1 MDLGLVGLLRIYT
14 AETLKYADNYV
25 NKHDSLEAP
34 QRSSLTTPRVVR
46 KLVKAPGSD
55 TDSVFSSPNMVSKT
69 NKDKS
74 PKVVDRRSP
83 RNLATEKK
91 KPTKVSEF
99 QLSRL
104 QDELKKALDQLS
116 SSESQKRKA
125 ELDARESRNQLAAIS
140 AELEETRNQLND
152 LSETEDARIQE
163 LRKISHDRDR
173 AWQSELEAVQNQHM
187 VESSALAS
195 AMNEAQRLKIQLERV
210 SQSAHAEI
218 RCLRAELTETLDLAE
233 RMKEQLSD
241 SRENEARAREE
252 AIRTQMEME
261 EVIRSRMELKSECDG
276 ALKSYDSLVLELEE
290 SKKKV
295 SSFEEELVGRMLADE
310 IIKITSE
317 DGEICDEE
325 LANRKNEFIRIL
337 EKAKLEFS
345 QKEAE
350 LAAKLEDSK
359 VENEELR
366 TKLIE
371 QENASG
377 FNSKPEQ
384 NAPDEKEI
392 QLEIEMR
399 TLELTLMENESRIQG
414 IMEENEMLKHEIKK
428 KDTERSK
435 ENDEVLTK
443 LSSLKDEA
451 LRSSKQAERVAEE
464 LDATQASNSEMEA
477 ELRRLKVQSDQW
489 RKAAEAA
496 AAMLS
501 SVDNGKYV
509 ERTGLMEYHASG
521 RRLGSYHCDDTTDD
535 EDEWPKKRNGNVLR
549 KIGVLLKKGQ
559 K

>member
-1 MDLGLVGLLRIYT
+1 MQTTMSTR
-14 AETLKYADNYV
+14 
-25 NKHDSLEAP
+25 HDSLEAS

-55 TDSVFSSPNMVSKT
+55 TDSFFSSRNMVSKT
-69 NKDKS
+69 PKDKS
-74 PKVVDRRSP
+74 PKVVDHRSL
-83 RNLATEKK
+83 RNLAAEKK
-91 KPTKVSEF
+91 KPTKVSEL

-116 SSESQKRKA
+116 SSESHRRKA
-125 ELDARESRNQLAAIS
+125 ELDARESRNHLAAIS
-140 AELEETRNQLND
+140 SELEETRNQLNE

-173 AWQSELEAVQNQHM
+173 AWQSELEAVQNQHT

-218 RCLRAELTETLDLAE
+218 RCLRAQLTETLDLAE

-261 EVIRSRMELKSECDG
+261 EVTRSRMELKSERDG
-276 ALKSYDSLVLELEE
+276 ALKSYNSLVLELEE
-290 SKKKV
+290 SKNKV

-325 LANRKNEFIRIL
+325 SENTENEVIGIL
-337 EKAKLEFS
+337 GKAKLEFS

-350 LAAKLEDSK
+350 LAAKLNEAK
-359 VENEELR
+359 VEIEELR

-371 QENASG
+371 PENASR
-377 FNSKPEQ
+377 FNPKPEE
-384 NAPDEKEI
+384 NPPDEKEI
-392 QLEIEMR
+392 QLEIELRM
-399 TLELTLMENESRIQG
+399 LELTLNDLKTNLMENESRIQS

-435 ENDEVLTK
+435 ANDEVIIK
-443 LSSLKDEA
+443 LSSLTDEA
-451 LRSSKQAERVAEE
+451 LRSSKNAERVAEQ
-464 LDATQASNSEMEA
+464 LGATQASNSEMEA

-509 ERTGLMEYHASG
+509 ERTRLMEYHASG
-521 RRLGSYHCDDTTDD
+521 RRLGSDNCDDTTDD

>member
-1 MDLGLVGLLRIYT
+1 MSTR
-14 AETLKYADNYV
+14 
-25 NKHDSLEAP
+25 HDSLEAS

-55 TDSVFSSPNMVSKT
+55 ADSFFSSPNMVSKT
-69 NKDKS
+69 PKDKS
-74 PKVVDRRSP
+74 PKVVDPRSL
-83 RNLATEKK
+83 RNQATEKK
-91 KPTKVSEF
+91 KPTKVSEL

-116 SSESQKRKA
+116 SSESHRRKA

-140 AELEETRNQLND
+140 AELEETRNQLNE

-173 AWQSELEAVQNQHM
+173 AWQSELEAVQNQHT

-218 RCLRAELTETLDLAE
+218 RCLRAQLTETLDLAE

-261 EVIRSRMELKSECDG
+261 EVTRSRMELKSERDG
-276 ALKSYDSLVLELEE
+276 ALKLYDSLVLELEE

-325 LANRKNEFIRIL
+325 SANTKNEVIGIL

-350 LAAKLEDSK
+350 LAAKLNEAK
-359 VENEELR
+359 VEIEELR

-371 QENASG
+371 QKNASG
-377 FNSKPEQ
+377 FNPKPEQ
-384 NAPDEKEI
+384 NPPDEKEI
-392 QLEIEMR
+392 QLEIELR
-399 TLELTLMENESRIQG
+399 TLELTLNDLKTNLVENESRIQN
-414 IMEENEMLKHEIKK
+414 IMEKNEMLKHEIKK

-435 ENDEVLTK
+435 ANDEVLIK
-443 LSSLKDEA
+443 LSSLTDEA
-451 LRSSKQAERVAEE
+451 LRSSKNAERVAEQ
-464 LDATQASNSEMEA
+464 LGATQASNSEMEA

-521 RRLGSYHCDDTTDD
+521 RRLGLDNCDDTTDD